1 MFGLDCNGGA
11 RRTASELLP
20 VFKTLHI
27 MQCDGAFISAEVVRQ
42 RYVVVVNEYRV
53 HEGLDQALLCLFVRP
68 VSITQAAEIKCDMGF
83 LQVETAG
90 DFPVGNG
97 RLQVGFLLRQL
108 VHALLSFLSQYSG
121 LNGPNE
127 V

>member
-1 MFGLDCNGGA
+1 
-11 RRTASELLP
+11 
-20 VFKTLHI
+20 
-27 MQCDGAFISAEVVRQ
+27 
-42 RYVVVVNEYRV
+42 
-53 HEGLDQALLCLFVRP
+53 
-68 VSITQAAEIKCDMGF
+68 MGF

-108 VHALLSFLSQYSG
+108 VHAFLGFLSQYSG

>member
-1 MFGLDCNGGA
+1 MSPHYGGA

-27 MQCDGAFISAEVVRQ
+27 TQCDGVFISAEVVRQ
-42 RYVVVVNEYRV
+42 RYVVIIDEYCIY
-53 HEGLDQALLCLFVRP
+53 EGLDQALLCLFVRP
-68 VSITQAAEIKCDMGF
+68 VSVTQAAEIIRDMRF
-83 LQVETAG
+83 FQVETTG
-90 DFPVGNG
+90 YLPVGNG
-97 RLQVGFLLRQL
+97 RLQIGFLLRQL
-108 VHALLSFLSQYSG
+108 VHALFGFLGQYSG